1 MIDQLS
7 KPVRQFVALGLLFA
21 TILAVWS
28 FVVAPFTASITGLHS
43 QIIAQREVLGRL
55 LAAEGASQDAQAV
68 AEKADALGMDRL
80 TIKGDNDALRTA
92 ALQSTLTDML
102 AAQGVRIRSARAI
115 PARETSGVRLIGV
128 QAQFVATLE
137 QVQQFLLSVE
147 SAEPLLFAQTLRLSN
162 GPSTDAQSEAPLEV
176 SIEIFGT
183 TATETSQPARPSEQ
197 RG

>member
-7 KPVRQFVALGLLFA
+7 KPVRQFVAIGLLVA

-28 FVVAPFTASITGLHS
+28 FVVAPVTASLTGLHS
-43 QIIAQREVLGRL
+43 QIVAQREVLGRL
-55 LAAEGASQDAQAV
+55 LAAEGANQDAQSV

-80 TIKGDNDALRTA
+80 AIKGDNDALRTA
-92 ALQSTLTDML
+92 ALQSTLTDLL

-115 PARETSGVRLIGV
+115 SARETSGVRLIGV

-147 SAEPLLFAQTLRLSN
+147 SAELLLFAQTLRLSN

-183 TATETSQPARPSEQ
+183 TAPETSQPARPSEQ